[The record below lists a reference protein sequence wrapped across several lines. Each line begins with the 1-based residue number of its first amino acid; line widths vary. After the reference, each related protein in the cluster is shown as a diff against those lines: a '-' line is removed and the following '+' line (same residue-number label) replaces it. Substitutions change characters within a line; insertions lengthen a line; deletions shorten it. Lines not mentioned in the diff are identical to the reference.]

1 MIVIEIPM
9 GVLAAS
15 FFLTGEKK
23 KKKEKEKEKEKNP
36 STPGSDSNPQ
46 CKSACHSKSSQ
57 PPVNLKLLPLF
68 YSTKKI

>member
-9 GVLAAS
+9 GVFAAS
-15 FFLTGEKK
+15 FFLTGE
-23 KKKEKEKEKEKNP
+23 KEKEKEKEKNP

-46 CKSACHSKSSQ
+46 CKSACHSKSPQ

-68 YSTKKI
+68 YPTKKI